1 MRIQMDAEAKKFWN
15 MVVIGF
21 IIMAI
26 AAGLGLLIGWGGL
39 VGGISTPVLTAEYAL
54 LLGAALVAIIIAST
68 AVGFASYKLTRK

>member
-1 MRIQMDAEAKKFWN
+1 MDAEAKKFWN
-15 MVVIGF
+15 LVVVGF

-39 VGGISTPVLTAEYAL
+39 VGGISAPVLTAEYAL
-54 LLGAALVAIIIAST
+54 LLGAALVAIIVASG

>member
-1 MRIQMDAEAKKFWN
+1 MKFILDKEAAKFWN
-15 MVVIGF
+15 LVIVGF
-21 IIMAI
+21 IVMAI

>member
-1 MRIQMDAEAKKFWN
+1 MKFILDKEAAKFWN
-15 MVVIGF
+15 LVIVGF

-39 VGGISTPVLTAEYAL
+39 VGGISTPVLTTEYAI
-54 LLGAALVAIIIAST
+54 LLGAALIAIIIAST